1 MMEDD
6 KQEQGTQELYK
17 KEDNMQVELE
27 PCKAEDSILD
37 EGYKLGGSKLEGSK
51 LVESNIQVYRQEQHS
66 LALDSTWVCSKFFYI
81 YRSDRDHHLL
91 P

>member
-1 MMEDD
+1 MEDD

-27 PCKAEDSILD
+27 PRKAEDSIQD
-37 EGYKLGGSKLEGSK
+37 EGYKLEGSK
-51 LVESNIQVYRQEQHS
+51 LVESNMQVYRQEQHNI
-66 LALDSTWVCSKFFYI
+66 LELDNTRVCSKSCDI
-81 YRSDRDHHLL
+81 YRSDRDHHSQ

>member
-27 PCKAEDSILD
+27 PCKAEDSIQD
-37 EGYKLGGSKLEGSK
+37 EGYKLEGSKLEGS
-51 LVESNIQVYRQEQHS
+51 
-66 LALDSTWVCSKFFYI
+66 
-81 YRSDRDHHLL
+81 
-91 P
+91 